1 MRVPALSGPV
11 ELLHGSIDLGLSAEE
26 AALAAQ
32 LRQFAGDVMR
42 PIGTQADAASAEVN
56 AGPTSPFR
64 SYFEQFRALGVD
76 VDAIY
81 LGDARH
87 GNRLK
92 SIAFEALGWGDGGL
106 AIGTMVAHFP
116 YVMARLLGRDDLAD
130 MARGRIGCW
139 IATQMSRGSDVADV
153 EGTEIAP
160 GTRNNDPELSA
171 YFDGNEVVLKGRS
184 SDWVSLG
191 PIADVA
197 VCYAVFTENGKVVW
211 RPNGSAA
218 GIGLIIDLSEHGISK
233 GAAFAK
239 LGQRALPQ
247 GAIIFDNVRLP
258 RSAVIAEPDGYDASM
273 LTALIEGNLTM
284 ATVWTGVA
292 QAAYDV
298 MADWAHGR
306 RQGGLTIAQHQL
318 VKYRLFDAYR
328 QVEASRA
335 LSRSAFAHA
344 ALAKDPHL
352 LPGILA
358 KVTATQTAVAV
369 AGEAVSL
376 YGARGL
382 VGGNLADRLFRDAR
396 ASLVEDGDN
405 HVLGLKAGTYLSE
418 AFLGQSCSDL
428 QGIA

>member
-1 MRVPALSGPV
+1 MRVPELSGPV
-11 ELLHGSIDLGLSAEE
+11 ELLHGSIDLGLSADE
-26 AALAAQ
+26 AALVRQ
-32 LRQFAGDVMR
+32 LREFAADVMR
-42 PIGTQADAASAEVN
+42 PIGKQADGATADEN
-56 AGPTSPFR
+56 GGPASPFLA
-64 SYFEQFRALGVD
+64 YFEQFRALGVD
-76 VDAIY
+76 VDTIY

-87 GNRLK
+87 GNRIK

-116 YVMARLLGRDDLAD
+116 YVMARLLGRDDLAE

-153 EGTEIAP
+153 EGTEITP
-160 GTRNNDPELSA
+160 GHHNNEPELSA
-171 YFDGNEVVLKGRS
+171 CFDGNEVVLSGRS

-197 VCYAVFTENGKVVW
+197 VCYAVFTEKGKVVW

-218 GIGLIIDLSEHGISK
+218 GVGLIVDLSASGITK
-233 GAAFAK
+233 GKPFAK

-247 GAIIFDNVRLP
+247 GAIVFDNVRLP
-258 RSAVIAEPDGYDASM
+258 RSAIIADPEDYDASM

-292 QAAYDV
+292 QAAYDA
-298 MADWAHGR
+298 MAEWTHQR
-306 RQGGLTIAQHQL
+306 RQGGQAIARHQL

-335 LSRSAFAHA
+335 LARNAFAHA
-344 ALAKDPHL
+344 ALTKDPHL

-376 YGARGL
+376 FGARGL
-382 VGGNLADRLFRDAR
+382 VGGNIADRLFRDAR

-405 HVLGLKAGTYLSE
+405 HLLGLKAGTYLSE
-418 AFLGQSCSDL
+418 AFESRATPGAR
-428 QGIA
+428 IKM